1 MNFSKIATG
10 IGLLILVY
18 LLVKNSMGTTSV
30 INSLA
35 TNATAGIK
43 TLQGR

>member
-1 MNFSKIATG
+1 MRIGDVISG

-18 LLVKNSMGTTSV
+18 LLVKNSTESARIISSIANASTST
-30 INSLA
+30 I
-35 TNATAGIK
+35 T